1 MNLALWFHLILVLD
15 LVLSIYVLLLQVL
28 IYQDFESL

>member
-1 MNLALWFHLILVLD
+1 MDLTLWFHLILVLD
-15 LVLSIYVLLLQVL
+15 LVLSIYVLLFQVL